1 MEAFEEAKKIRPELQ
16 IEFESR
22 FVDDDE
28 MEAYVGQS
36 DVVSVA
42 YINFFSSSGVIG
54 LAARHKKPVLATK
67 FGVVGDLTRE
77 YNLGITVDGFNPEE
91 IKLAI
96 LNFLKTKNAYPEK
109 ASVFVQNHSS
119 DNFIKTLLELN

>member
-1 MEAFEEAKKIRPELQ
+1 MEAFEEAKNIRPELQ
-16 IEFESR
+16 VEFESR

-28 MEAYVGQS
+28 MEAFVGQS

-54 LAARHKKPVLATK
+54 LAARHNKPVLATK

-91 IKLAI
+91 INQAI
-96 LNFLKTKNAYPEK
+96 LTFLKTKNAYPER
-109 ASVFVQNHSS
+109 ASVFLQNHRS
-119 DNFIKTLLELN
+119 DNFIKTLLELD